1 MRYEV
6 RADDKEDENMT
17 APKVCEN
24 CGAALDAGETCDCRA
39 DVEKEDEPC

>member
-1 MRYEV
+1 MRMKQE
-6 RADDKEDENMT
+6 DKDMT

-39 DVEKEDEPC
+39 DVEKEDEQC